1 MNLLKKIYWYLRKTM
16 NLLKKFYW
24 YLRGSRFV
32 CELCRLRIVLAKHL
46 AFICISFIAS
56 FLMFYFP
63 DAKVDF
69 LHYLFVAIPV
79 VIFFTIQFF
88 IGKNVRF
95 YLGLFTFLIVN
106 LGVYAY
112 SKYDDYVL
120 SCPISVSGL
129 FDKCDTTDSV
139 YIIYGLF
146 ILSMFAC
153 LLICLFITYIW
164 KCFKEKDNHIK
175 ENLFEE
181 RFLDLEQ
188 LISDLEKYDIIGI
201 DADWGNGKS
210 YVFSMLKERKYAY
223 SYVKV
228 GVLTTRVDTIES
240 FIVNELSSALE
251 GRGILS
257 RASSKL
263 DHILKNSIWHGIDNL
278 FFRSKSYESLINLIK
293 EELNLLTY
301 PLIIT
306 FEDIDRINDTQI
318 LYKIFA
324 ITEVLKG
331 GKVKIIYQY
340 DEKRLMNLLGFKD
353 HIFLEKYIPHS
364 THLTRIPF
372 PKIAKK
378 LINENPVK
386 YKNIKTSDLD
396 FISGPI
402 YLSAGLSARF
412 LPKRDF
418 SKPYKLYDALH
429 ILDTSIRRIKLFL
442 EEVNN
447 ALNDEQVNKN
457 KRTVIVFFIIKF
469 FYYDVFKKMDEDLK
483 FTSTHKFICDKKI
496 KKTIFELFSENVIND
511 ETKLEEFLKND
522 NNRIILT
529 LLSLFDYKFSRQ
541 LQIDDPTSRQIL
553 YNSQPTSTAVE
564 YDIKTDRVIRY
575 LYCKGKAG
583 FSVYEKMI
591 KLLDDLVFSKKSEA
605 ERMSGYKTLVNKIHE
620 FCEYENF
627 EVPYLPTEIYYV
639 PLFKAMSLVVDDQ
652 NEIDYWQKLIDFY
665 KERRTPNP
673 LDYDDFLCF
682 RLVEMNRVEI
692 LVHLAAV
699 IAEKKVECSFIKE
712 KVFVVFV
719 KKFILAIGNAG
730 LNNYSATIGYSEE
743 SIAIEELKGFVDNG
757 IGAMK
762 KLSAENPLDI
772 IKKRSQIICN
782 ALCVIKK
789 SMECKNFYEKKKND
803 MKTEPPQKDTYD
815 MIREDILKTN
825 FGEVYVLKLLNN
837 LYLDNF
843 LTVSDVQNLWD
854 EYQKR
859 NRKAPSVQ
867 TALGKAKNAKKNKS
881 RQKRK

>member
-1 MNLLKKIYWYLRKTM
+1 
-16 NLLKKFYW
+16 
-24 YLRGSRFV
+24 
-32 CELCRLRIVLAKHL
+32 
-46 AFICISFIAS
+46 
-56 FLMFYFP
+56 MFYFP

-146 ILSMFAC
+146 ILSMFA
-153 LLICLFITYIW
+153 LLFICQFITYILE
-164 KCFKEKDNHIK
+164 CFQKKDNYIK

-181 RFLDLEQ
+181 RSLDLEQ
-188 LISDLEKYDIIGI
+188 LITDLEKYDIIGV

-223 SYVKV
+223 SFVKV

-251 GRGILS
+251 DRGILS

-306 FEDIDRINDTQI
+306 FEDVDRIVDTQV

-324 ITEVLKG
+324 ITEALKG

-340 DEKRLMNLLGFKD
+340 DENRLMDLLGFKD

-386 YKNIKTSDLD
+386 YKNIKTSDFD

-412 LPKRDF
+412 LPEKKN
-418 SKPYKLYDALH
+418 SNSYKLYDALH
-429 ILDTSIRRIKLFL
+429 ILNTSIRRIKLFL

-457 KRTVIVFFIIKF
+457 KRTVIVFFIVKF
-469 FYYDVFKKMDEDLK
+469 FYYDVFKKMDEELK
-483 FTSTHKFICDKKI
+483 FTSTHKFICGENI

-511 ETKLEEFLKND
+511 ETKLDEFLKND

-541 LQIDDPTSRQIL
+541 LQISDPTSRQIL
-553 YNSQPTSTAVE
+553 YNSQPTSTAAAVE

-591 KLLDDLVFSKKSEA
+591 KLLDDLVFSKKSET
-605 ERMSGYKTLVNKIHE
+605 ERMSGYKILVRKIHE

-627 EVPYLPTEIYYV
+627 EIPYLPTENDYE
-639 PLFKAMSLVVDDQ
+639 PLFKAMSLVLDYQ
-652 NEIDYWQKLIDFY
+652 NEIDYWKKLIDFY
-665 KERRTPNP
+665 KERRTSNS

-682 RLVEMNRVEI
+682 KLVELNRVEI
-692 LVHLAAV
+692 LVHLATV
-699 IAEKKVECSFIKE
+699 IAEKKVEYSFIKE
-712 KVFVVFV
+712 KVFVVFL

-730 LNNYSATIGYSEE
+730 LNNYSTTINYLGE
-743 SIAIEELKGFVDNG
+743 SITIKDLKGYVDNG
-757 IGAMK
+757 ISALN

-772 IKKRSQIICN
+772 IKTRSQIICN

-789 SMECKNFYEKKKND
+789 SMERKNLYDKKKND
-803 MKTEPPQKDTYD
+803 IKTDPPQKGTYD
-815 MIREDILKTN
+815 VIREKILKTN
-825 FGEVYVLKLLNN
+825 LGENDVRSLLNDQ
-837 LYLDNF
+837 YLNNS
-843 LTVSDVQNLWD
+843 LTVSGVQNLWD

-859 NRKAPSVQ
+859 SQKAPSVQ
-867 TALGKAKNAKKNKS
+867 AVPGKAKKTKKNKS
-881 RQKRK
+881 GRKTKKGK

>member
-1 MNLLKKIYWYLRKTM
+1 MNLLKEIYWS
-16 NLLKKFYW
+16 
-24 YLRGSRFV
+24 LRGSRFV

-79 VIFFTIQFF
+79 VIFFTIQFL

-95 YLGLFTFLIVN
+95 YLGFFSFLIVN

-112 SKYDDYVL
+112 SKYDEYVL
-120 SCPISVSGL
+120 SCPISVSSVGEL

-146 ILSMFAC
+146 ILSMFAL
-153 LLICLFITYIW
+153 LLIYQFITYIL
-164 KCFKEKDNHIK
+164 KCFKKKDNYIK

-181 RFLDLEQ
+181 RSLDLEQ
-188 LISDLEKYDIIGI
+188 LITDLEKYDIIGV

-223 SYVKV
+223 SFVKV

-251 GRGILS
+251 DRGILS

-263 DHILKNSIWHGIDNL
+263 DYILKNSIWHGIDNL

-306 FEDIDRINDTQI
+306 FEDIDRIDDAQV

-324 ITEVLKG
+324 ITEALKG

-340 DEKRLMNLLGFKD
+340 DENRLMDLLGFKD

-378 LINENPVK
+378 LIDENSVK

-396 FISGPI
+396 FIGGPI
-402 YLSAGLSARF
+402 YLSGGLSARF
-412 LPKRDF
+412 LPNRDL
-418 SKPYKLYDALH
+418 SKPYELYDALH
-429 ILDTSIRRIKLFL
+429 ILDASIRRIKLFL
-442 EEVNN
+442 EEVDN

-483 FTSTHKFICDKKI
+483 FTSTQKFICDENN
-496 KKTIFELFSENVIND
+496 KKTIFELFSEKVIND

-529 LLSLFDYKFSRQ
+529 LLSLFDYKFPRQ
-541 LQIDDPTSRQIL
+541 LQIDDPIVRQAL
-553 YNSQPTSTAVE
+553 YVNQPTLTAVE
-564 YDIKTDRVIRY
+564 HDIKTDRVIRY

-591 KLLDDLVFSKKSEA
+591 KLLDDLVFSKKNER
-605 ERMSGYKTLVNKIHE
+605 ERMSGYKTLVRKIHE

-627 EVPYLPTEIYYV
+627 EVPYLPTEKYYV

-652 NEIDYWQKLIDFY
+652 NEIDYWKKLIDFY
-665 KERRTPNP
+665 EERRTSDS

-682 RLVEMNRVEI
+682 GLVEMNRVEI
-692 LVHLAAV
+692 FVHLAKV
-699 IAEKKVECSFIKE
+699 IAEKKVEYSFIKE
-712 KVFVVFV
+712 KVFVVFL
-719 KKFILAIGNAG
+719 KKFILAIANAG
-730 LNNYSATIGYSEE
+730 LNSFSETIDYLGE
-743 SIAIEELKGFVDNG
+743 SITINDLKGYVDNG
-757 IGAMK
+757 IEALK
-762 KLSAENPLDI
+762 KLSVENPLDI
-772 IKKRSQIICN
+772 IKTRSQIVCN
-782 ALCVIKK
+782 ALSVIKK
-789 SMECKNFYEKKKND
+789 SMECKSSYGKKKND
-803 MKTEPPQKDTYD
+803 TKPGSSQKNDYD
-815 MIREDILKTN
+815 VIREEILKTN
-825 FGEVYVLKLLNN
+825 HDENYVRSLLNEQ
-837 LYLDNF
+837 YLKKN
-843 LTVSDVQNLWD
+843 LTVSSVQNLWD

-859 NRKAPSVQ
+859 NQKAPSVQ
-867 TALGKAKNAKKNKS
+867 AVPGKAKKAKKNKS
-881 RQKRK
+881 GRKTKKGK

>member
-1 MNLLKKIYWYLRKTM
+1 
-16 NLLKKFYW
+16 
-24 YLRGSRFV
+24 
-32 CELCRLRIVLAKHL
+32 
-46 AFICISFIAS
+46 
-56 FLMFYFP
+56 MFYFP
-63 DAKVDF
+63 NAKVDF

-95 YLGLFTFLIVN
+95 YLGFFTFLIVN

-146 ILSMFAC
+146 ILSMFA
-153 LLICLFITYIW
+153 LLFICQFITYILE
-164 KCFKEKDNHIK
+164 CFQKKDNYIK

-181 RFLDLEQ
+181 RSLDLEQ
-188 LISDLEKYDIIGI
+188 LVTDLEKYDIIGV

-223 SYVKV
+223 SFVKV

-251 GRGILS
+251 DRGILS

-263 DHILKNSIWHGIDNL
+263 DRILKNSIWHGIDNL

-306 FEDIDRINDTQI
+306 FEDIDRIDDTRV

-324 ITEVLKG
+324 ITEALKG
-331 GKVKIIYQY
+331 KGRKVKIIYQY
-340 DEKRLMNLLGFKD
+340 DENHLMDLLGFKD

-364 THLTRIPF
+364 THLARIPF

-378 LINENPVK
+378 LIDENLVK
-386 YKNIKTSDLD
+386 YKNIKMSDLG

-412 LPKRDF
+412 LPKSDF
-418 SKPYKLYDALH
+418 SKSYKLYDALH
-429 ILDTSIRRIKLFL
+429 VLDASIRRIKLFL
-442 EEVNN
+442 EEVDN

-483 FTSTHKFICDKKI
+483 FTSTQKFICDENN
-496 KKTIFELFSENVIND
+496 KKTIFELFSEKVIND

-529 LLSLFDYKFSRQ
+529 LLSLFDYKFPRQ
-541 LQIDDPTSRQIL
+541 FQIGDPIVGQAL
-553 YNSQPTSTAVE
+553 YVNQPTLTAVE
-564 YDIKTDRVIRY
+564 HDIKTDRVIRY
-575 LYCKGKAG
+575 LYCKGKVG

-591 KLLDDLVFSKKSEA
+591 KLLDDLVFRKKNER
-605 ERMSGYKTLVNKIHE
+605 ERMSGYKTLVRKIHE

-627 EVPYLPTEIYYV
+627 EVPYLPTEKYYV

-652 NEIDYWQKLIDFY
+652 NEIDYWKKLIDFY
-665 KERRTPNP
+665 EERRVSDS

-682 RLVEMNRVEI
+682 GLVEMNRVEI
-692 LVHLAAV
+692 FVHLAKV
-699 IAEKKVECSFIKE
+699 IAEKNVEYSFIKE
-712 KVFVVFV
+712 KVFVVFL
-719 KKFILAIGNAG
+719 KKFILAIANAG
-730 LNNYSATIGYSEE
+730 LNSFSATIDYLGE
-743 SIAIEELKGFVDNG
+743 SITIKELKGYVDNG
-757 IGAMK
+757 IEALK

-772 IKKRSQIICN
+772 IKTRSQIVCN

-789 SMECKNFYEKKKND
+789 SMACDSFYDKKKND
-803 MKTEPPQKDTYD
+803 KKTDSPQKNAYD
-815 MIREDILKTN
+815 VIREKILKTN
-825 FGEVYVLKLLNN
+825 FGESNVRSLLNN
-837 LYLDNF
+837 GYLDNS
-843 LTVSDVQNLWD
+843 LTVSGVQNLWD

-859 NRKAPSVQ
+859 CQKAPSDQ
-867 TALGKAKNAKKNKS
+867 ASPGKAKNAKKSESVRKTKKK
-881 RQKRK
+881 KR